1 MAPRTPSA
9 PADLAALLGVEHPI
23 VLAPMAGSASTPEL
37 VAAVSNAGGLGS
49 IGAAYLSPE
58 EIAAEV
64 AAVRRLTSRP
74 FAVNL
79 FAGGRAA
86 GAPDPGAVAAMTAL
100 LARYHDALGVSAP
113 AAPAAQPDPFPAQL
127 DAVLAA
133 RVPAFSFTFGVPDAA
148 ALAAL
153 RRQGVVVMGTATSVA
168 EARALDAAG
177 VDAVVAQGSEAGA
190 HRGTFIGA
198 FEAALVGTMALVPQ
212 VADAVAVPVIAA
224 GGIMDG
230 RGVAAARALGAA
242 GVQLGTAF
250 LTADESGVPEAHKA
264 AVLAARDTG
273 TAVTRAYS
281 GRHGRGIVNR
291 LMAEIEGSGV
301 PIPPFPVQQSLTRAV
316 RAAAAARGETAL
328 MQLWAGQG
336 APMARRRP
344 AAEIVADLV
353 RESAAVIRA
362 LAAAAR

>member
-1 MAPRTPSA
+1 M
-9 PADLAALLGVEHPI
+9 
-23 VLAPMAGSASTPEL
+23 
-37 VAAVSNAGGLGS
+37 
-49 IGAAYLSPE
+49 
-58 EIAAEV
+58 
-64 AAVRRLTSRP
+64 
-74 FAVNL
+74 
-79 FAGGRAA
+79 
-86 GAPDPGAVAAMTAL
+86 
-100 LARYHDALGVSAP
+100 
-113 AAPAAQPDPFPAQL
+113 
-127 DAVLAA
+127 LAA
-133 RVPAFSFTFGVPDAA
+133 RVPAFSFTFGVPDAS

-153 RRQGVVVMGTATSVA
+153 RRQGVVIMGTATSVA

-212 VADAVAVPVIAA
+212 VADAVGVPVIAA

-264 AVLAARDTG
+264 AVLAARETG

-316 RAAAAARGETAL
+316 PSASLGTTGK
-328 MQLWAGQG
+328 QN
-336 APMARRRP
+336 RP
-344 AAEIVADLV
+344 TLSDRPI
-353 RESAAVIRA
+353 S
-362 LAAAAR
+362 